1 MIKIQQF
8 FPEFADK
15 TAEMIAQTLRI
26 SNSRDYTKE
35 YLDAV
40 ICSHSADFLCR
51 LAETAHLYIALDGGS
66 VVGCGAIDGY
76 WGSVTESI
84 FLTIFVH
91 PAYQKQGI
99 GRRIVETL
107 EQDEF
112 FLRARRIEIP
122 ASVTAV
128 EFYKK
133 MGYSCKDGV
142 TTPDEEGLI
151 RLEKFR

>member
-1 MIKIQQF
+1 MMICRF
-8 FPEFADK
+8 SPEFANQ

-51 LAETAHLYIALDGGS
+51 LAATAHLYIAIEGS
-66 VVGCGAIDGY
+66 SVIGCGAIDGY
-76 WGSVTESI
+76 WGSETESI

-99 GRRIVETL
+99 GRRLVETL

-133 MGYSCKDGV
+133 MGYSCKNGI
-142 TTPDEEGLI
+142 TTPDAEGLI